1 MSRLSN
7 AQLKAFDEWLFDYR
21 EIGRKIALRKLE
33 LQTPVSTDINVGGGK
48 ANLVAKE
55 TEDIIVKWSK
65 DGKIKSYENFRE
77 SVDRVKALLDKELTE
92 IFELRWGVGSNNTWE
107 EIAYK
112 IHTSRAGTYRKRD
125 RILTLFAQEIGKL

>member
-1 MSRLSN
+1 
-7 AQLKAFDEWLFDYR
+7 
-21 EIGRKIALRKLE
+21 
-33 LQTPVSTDINVGGGK
+33 QTPVSTDINVGGGK

-55 TEDIIVKWSK
+55 TEDIVVKWSK

>member
-1 MSRLSN
+1 MSKLSN

-21 EIGRKIALRKLE
+21 DIERKIAIRKLE

-48 ANLVAKE
+48 SNLVAKE
-55 TEDIIVKWSK
+55 TEDIVIKWSK

-77 SVDRVKALLDKELTE
+77 SVDRVKALLDDELNY
-92 IFELRWGVGSNNTWE
+92 IFDLRWGTGSNNTWE

-112 IHTSRAGTYRKRD
+112 IHTSRARTYRKRD
-125 RILTLFAQEIGKL
+125 RILTLFAQQIGKL